1 MRVYKVRIIER
12 MIRPEMVPDLIA
24 RMGGKDPVVKIHL
37 MNLLAK
43 FDKAEI
49 THAFEMQL
57 KDSNKMVRSAALN
70 ALGTRGQH
78 INVDKVANLL
88 TDPDLDVQ
96 ADAVPIDIEGGDV
109 LFTTD
114 GFTVQPLEF
123 PGGDIGGLAVH
134 GTTNDLAVAG
144 AKPLYLTLNAF
155 IEEGLEVEVLDRIV
169 ASLAAA
175 AREAGVQVKAGDTK
189 VLRRGEGGGI
199 YLATTG
205 VGVRLPGVKPSIH
218 NIRDGDVALISGSV
232 GDHGTAVMLAREDF
246 GLKGDVR
253 SDAGPVM
260 ELTEALMP
268 FDGLRFMRDPTRGG
282 IASIANEIV
291 RATGL
296 GVRLEAT
303 IPVKEPVQ
311 AVCDMLG
318 YDPYYLACEGR
329 VFAVIDAEQAD
340 AALAAWQRLPSGKD
354 AARAGRITST
364 DTRVILETPLGGE
377 RFLEELEDD
386 PLPRIC

>member
-1 MRVYKVRIIER
+1 MEDDRISLAHGNGGRFMRELIE
-12 MIRPEMVPDLIA
+12 EVFA
-24 RMGGKDPVVKIHL
+24 RHL
-37 MNLLAK
+37 GA
-43 FDKAEI
+43 D
-49 THAFEMQL
+49 Q
-57 KDSNKMVRSAALN
+57 
-70 ALGTRGQH
+70 
-78 INVDKVANLL
+78 
-88 TDPDLDVQ
+88 LDVL
-96 ADAVPIDIEGGDV
+96 ADAAPIELNSEDV
-109 LFTTD
+109 LITTD

-144 AKPLYLTLNAF
+144 ARPLYLTLNAF
-155 IEEGLEVEVLDRIV
+155 IEEGLEIEVLDRIV
-169 ASLAAA
+169 ASLANA

-232 GDHGTAVMLAREDF
+232 GDHGTAVMLSREDF
-246 GLKGDVR
+246 GLKGDVQ

-260 ELTEALMP
+260 ELTEALMA

-296 GVRLEAT
+296 GVRLEAS
-303 IPVKEPVQ
+303 IPVKDPVQ
-311 AVCDMLG
+311 SVCEMLG

-329 VFAVIDAEQAD
+329 VFAVIDASQAD
-340 AALAAWQRLPSGKD
+340 AALAAWRALPSGKD
-354 AARAGRITST
+354 AARAGRITSS
-364 DTRVILETPLGGE
+364 DDRVILETPLGGE

>member
-1 MRVYKVRIIER
+1 MEDDRISLAHGNGGRFMRELIEQ
-12 MIRPEMVPDLIA
+12 VFA
-24 RMGGKDPVVKIHL
+24 RHL
-37 MNLLAK
+37 S
-43 FDKAEI
+43 
-49 THAFEMQL
+49 
-57 KDSNKMVRSAALN
+57 DSN
-70 ALGTRGQH
+70 
-78 INVDKVANLL
+78 
-88 TDPDLDVQ
+88 LDVQ
-96 ADAVPIDIEGGDV
+96 ADAAPIDLNGGDV
-109 LFTTD
+109 MITTD

-123 PGGDIGGLAVH
+123 PGGDIGSLAVH

-144 AKPLYLTLNAF
+144 ARPLYLTLNAF
-155 IEEGLEVEVLDRIV
+155 IEEGLEIQVLDRIV
-169 ASLAAA
+169 ASLAKA

-189 VLRRGEGGGI
+189 VLRRGEGGGL

-205 VGVRLPGVKPSIH
+205 VGVRLPGVQPSIQR
-218 NIRDGDVALISGSV
+218 IKDGDVAIISGTV

-246 GLKGDVR
+246 GLRGDVV

-260 ELTEALMP
+260 ELTEALMG

-296 GVRLEAT
+296 GVRLAAT
-303 IPVKEPVQ
+303 IPVKDPVQ
-311 AVCDMLG
+311 SVCEMLG

-329 VFAVIDAEQAD
+329 VFAVLAPEQVD
-340 AALAAWQRLPSGKD
+340 AALAAWRALPGGRH
-354 AARAGRITST
+354 AAQAGRISAA
-364 DTRVILETPLGGE
+364 DKRVILETPLGGE